1 MIVAPFKNA
10 ELPVEP
16 SAKELGIIKEE
27 TKFEDLTSPDA
38 VNEMIKR
45 SFLFSADVNL
55 LGACT
60 NHLKLLCWFQDS
72 LSTPSAIWLTALL
85 GHLVDRAKQGNCFTE
100 DAWRDLKARK
110 GLIPYGMPEKPAY
123 KDKNVRPLIS
133 HVIDFLQF
141 KVVEPII
148 DDALATVD
156 QLFRGTAAMDEDLRG
171 FWRQT
176 KIAADTDRE
185 LKDTLENLVKDLDD
199 LRDLW
204 IRSASS
210 KMQWIGSEEDG
221 DPDFSK
227 FDETCETC
235 LAKFDA
241 ILPPAGEHPLI
252 ARWRSEAHK
261 RQSSEWRL
269 LRASALYSTCNVES
283 TLPWYMAEPQ
293 LALLK
298 LEARH
303 RCRPVDK
310 DMYAMYKPDAGF
322 IKRKRVALS
331 NKAAVAFLNQ
341 PDGVES
347 VEFADLDD
355 FDEFP

>member
-1 MIVAPFKNA
+1 
-10 ELPVEP
+10 
-16 SAKELGIIKEE
+16 
-27 TKFEDLTSPDA
+27 
-38 VNEMIKR
+38 MIKR

-60 NHLKLLCWFQDS
+60 NHLELLCWFQNS
-72 LSTPSAIWLTALL
+72 ISTPSAIWLTALL
-85 GHLVDRAKQGNCFTE
+85 GHLVDRAKQGNRFTE
-100 DAWRDLKARK
+100 DAWRDLKVRK
-110 GLIPYGMPEKPAY
+110 NLVPYGMPEKPAY
-123 KDKNVRPLIS
+123 KDKNVKPRIS

-148 DDALATVD
+148 EDALTTVD
-156 QLFRGTAAMDEDLRG
+156 KLFRDTAAMDEDLRG

-176 KIAADTDRE
+176 KIAAETDCE
-185 LKDTLENLVKDLDD
+185 LDNALESLVKDLEEF
-199 LRDLW
+199 RALW
-204 IRSASS
+204 TRSAIP
-210 KMQWIGSEEDG
+210 KMQWIGSEADEDQE
-221 DPDFSK
+221 FSK
-227 FDETCETC
+227 FAEACQNC

-241 ILPPAGEHPLI
+241 ILPPTSEHPLI

-269 LRASALYSTCNVES
+269 LRASALYSTCSVES

-298 LEARH
+298 LEARQ

-310 DMYAMYKPDAGF
+310 DMYIMYKPDAGF
-322 IKRKRVALS
+322 VKRKRAVRS

-341 PDGVES
+341 PDEVEDI
-347 VEFADLDD
+347 EYGDLDD
-355 FDEFP
+355 FDEFL